1 MQTAKQGRASTI
13 DKLPYVLGPAE
24 LRLATAKGRGVF
36 RTTFMA
42 MGLHAVRAAPVA
54 AQDMAAGEKAFVVCR
69 ACHQIGPN
77 ARNAVGPVLNGIVG
91 RAAGT
96 YPDYAYSPANKDSG
110 LVWGPDELDRYLTSP
125 QSVVPHTK
133 MIFAGLKDAQKR
145 KDVIA
150 FLGQFGPDGEKKQ

>member
-1 MQTAKQGRASTI
+1 VFRVAAM
-13 DKLPYVLGPAE
+13 VLG
-24 LRLATAKGRGVF
+24 LLAFGRSH
-36 RTTFMA
+36 
-42 MGLHAVRAAPVA
+42 LL
-54 AQDMAAGEKAFVVCR
+54 AQDLAAGEKDFVVCR

-77 ARNAVGPVLNGIVG
+77 AKNGVGPVLNGIVG

-110 LVWGPDELDRYLTSP
+110 LVWGPDELDKYLTAP
-125 QSVVPHTK
+125 QTVVPHTK